1 MKSRIVRGVGVA
13 LITAAPL
20 FCQQTTPE
28 NHGTPIYRV
37 TVIERTMKA
46 INYQYRSGPTAIDFR
61 GTVLLPKAK
70 GEAIVESHQ
79 GRTEINAKF
88 ENLTTP
94 QGFGLEYMTYVLWA
108 ITPEG
113 RPRAI
118 AEIVPNSS
126 NKASVR
132 VTTDLQAFGLMITA
146 EPYSAV
152 HQPSDVVV
160 AENVV
165 REDTIGKIE
174 EVDAKY
180 ELMPRGHYTWQVTS
194 ALSSELANAPKV
206 SMGKYEALVEL
217 YQAENAVAIARNG
230 HADQYAPDT
239 FGKAQKLLAEAEQ
252 LNSNKS
258 AENHRVV
265 ETAREASQ
273 TAEDAR
279 LIAERHYQ
287 EAALASAN
295 AKVLSAEQAKI
306 QAEANARQAR
316 ADADAAQSRAA
327 AEAAARQQAE
337 SESAAAANRVA
348 QVEADANNRVRAA
361 NAQAQAV
368 ADAANAAVSVTIRQD
383 EGDARKMDARSRL
396 LEQLNGTALTSRDTA
411 RGVVVTVS
419 DGEFSGPGLRPADS
433 RQLARVSAVVAA
445 YPGLRVRV
453 EGYTD
458 VAGTEEMASRRAQGV
473 REALIAGGLAPG
485 LVEAVGMG
493 ADRPTTSN
501 ATPAGRAENRRVEIV
516 ISGDPIG
523 RLPLWDHPYTL
534 TLHH

>member
-1 MKSRIVRGVGVA
+1 
-13 LITAAPL
+13 
-20 FCQQTTPE
+20 
-28 NHGTPIYRV
+28 
-37 TVIERTMKA
+37 
-46 INYQYRSGPTAIDFR
+46 
-61 GTVLLPKAK
+61 
-70 GEAIVESHQ
+70 
-79 GRTEINAKF
+79 
-88 ENLTTP
+88 
-94 QGFGLEYMTYVLWA
+94 
-108 ITPEG
+108 
-113 RPRAI
+113 
-118 AEIVPNSS
+118 
-126 NKASVR
+126 
-132 VTTDLQAFGLMITA
+132 
-146 EPYSAV
+146 
-152 HQPSDVVV
+152 
-160 AENVV
+160 
-165 REDTIGKIE
+165 
-174 EVDAKY
+174 
-180 ELMPRGHYTWQVTS
+180 
-194 ALSSELANAPKV
+194 
-206 SMGKYEALVEL
+206 
-217 YQAENAVAIARNG
+217 
-230 HADQYAPDT
+230 
-239 FGKAQKLLAEAEQ
+239 
-252 LNSNKS
+252 
-258 AENHRVV
+258 
-265 ETAREASQ
+265 
-273 TAEDAR
+273 

-473 REALIAGGLAPG
+473 REALIAGGLAPAM
-485 LVEAVGMG
+485 VEAVGMG